1 MAHNYILQLPDIVY
15 IYKKKKK
22 DQILLNNELHYFS
35 CASSYYFV
43 ADESHLLMESI
54 GWWCTYDSKTI

>member
-1 MAHNYILQLPDIVY
+1 MLTLGVLTNKNGSHLYSSTTRYCLLT
-15 IYKKKKK
+15 KKK

-54 GWWCTYDSKTI
+54 GW